1 MPSDDSGRR
10 AREDRTQDFSFRD
23 DDDSR
28 PSPNFP
34 RDGNSR
40 VNRNERTEQQRIV
53 IDWDAVAGSF
63 C

>member
-10 AREDRTQDFSFRD
+10 AREDRTQGYSFRD

-34 RDGNSR
+34 RDGNAR
-40 VNRNERTEQQRIV
+40 GYRIEANRAAKANY
-53 IDWDAVAGSF
+53 
-63 C
+63 